1 MLGTVPGILGE
12 TKMCILQFHMQTAFS
27 LVANEKNDTY
37 VSMRQI
43 LADLALNGFQ
53 PFGLDD

>member
-1 MLGTVPGILGE
+1 MLDTVPGILGE
-12 TKMCILQFHMQTAFS
+12 TKMCILQFHRQTACS
-27 LVANEKNDTY
+27 LVANEKNDTCI
-37 VSMRQI
+37 SIRQI